1 MRQNLRTAAGESRV
15 PSAPDAA
22 VPETDS
28 ANTADASNAV
38 NATANPGSAPAGS
51 RHVRR
56 GALRPAGLVLVL
68 LAALLAAAFLSLLVG
83 ARPIAPH
90 TVWEALT
97 NFDAAN
103 GDHAVVHSRI
113 PRTVAGLLIGAALGL
128 AGAGMQGIARNPLA
142 DPGILGVNAGAA
154 LAVVLGIQ
162 FFAVGTLQ
170 GYILFAFTGAAAA
183 AVLVYLVASLG
194 REGATPMKLA
204 LAGAAMAAGMG
215 SLTSAVLMTGQ
226 EALDRFRF
234 WQVGTLGAR
243 EVPEMLSVLPF
254 LGLGA
259 LLVLLG
265 ARLFNA
271 LSLGDD
277 SARGLGFRVGRGRAV
292 SATGVVLLC
301 GAATAL
307 AGPIGFVGLIV
318 PHAVRALIGS
328 DYRWLLPLSMLAGP
342 VLLLCA
348 DVLGRVIAPPAEVQV
363 GVMTAVI
370 GAPIFLWLLRRGRK
384 VSL

>member
-1 MRQNLRTAAGESRV
+1 MRQILRTADGTPREPVA
-15 PSAPDAA
+15 APVGAPVEA
-22 VPETDS
+22 PV
-28 ANTADASNAV
+28 AD
-38 NATANPGSAPAGS
+38 PGSIPADSRPVRRAGLHPAGM
-51 RHVRR
+51 
-56 GALRPAGLVLVL
+56 VLVL
-68 LAALLAAAFLSLLVG
+68 LVALLAATFLSLLVG
-83 ARPIAPH
+83 ARGIAPH

-154 LAVVLGIQ
+154 LAVVLGIH
-162 FFAVGTLQ
+162 FFAVSTLQ
-170 GYILFAFTGAAAA
+170 GYILFAFLGAAVA

-215 SLTSAVLMTGQ
+215 SLTSAVLMVGQ
-226 EALDRFRF
+226 EALERFRF

-254 LGLGA
+254 LAIGA
-259 LLVLLG
+259 LLVLFG

-292 SATGVVLLC
+292 SAAGVVLLC

-318 PHAVRALIGS
+318 PHAVRALVGS
-328 DYRWLLPLSMLAGP
+328 DYRWLLPLSALAGP
-342 VLLLCA
+342 VLLLAA

>member
-1 MRQNLRTAAGESRV
+1 MSNKPQTATL
-15 PSAPDAA
+15 P
-22 VPETDS
+22 
-28 ANTADASNAV
+28 
-38 NATANPGSAPAGS
+38 PGLPAGS
-51 RHVRR
+51 PPAK
-56 GALRPAGLVLVL
+56 GLGKGLRPPILVAPLLAVL
-68 LAALLAAAFLSLLVG
+68 LAAVFLSLLVG
-83 ARPIAPH
+83 ARPIAPQ
-90 TVWEALT
+90 TVLDALA
-97 NFDAAN
+97 NFDPAN
-103 GDHAVVHSRI
+103 GDHAVVQSRI

-128 AGAGMQGIARNPLA
+128 AGAGMQGITRNPLA

-154 LAVVLGIQ
+154 LAVVLGIE
-162 FFAVGTLQ
+162 FFAVSTLQ
-170 GYILFAFTGAAAA
+170 GYILFAFLGAGAAAA
-183 AVLVYLVASLG
+183 LVYVVASLG
-194 REGATPMKLA
+194 RDGATPMKLA

-215 SLTSAVLMTGQ
+215 SLTSAVLMLSQ
-226 EALDRFRF
+226 AALDSFRF

-259 LLVLLG
+259 VLVLGG
-265 ARLFNA
+265 AKLFNG
-271 LSLGDD
+271 LSMGDD
-277 SARGLGFRVGRGRAV
+277 SARGLGFRVGRGRAI

-318 PHAVRALIGS
+318 PHAVRSLVGS

-348 DVLGRVIAPPAEVQV
+348 DVLGRVIAPPAEIQV

-370 GAPIFLWLLRRGRK
+370 GAPLFLWLLRRGKK